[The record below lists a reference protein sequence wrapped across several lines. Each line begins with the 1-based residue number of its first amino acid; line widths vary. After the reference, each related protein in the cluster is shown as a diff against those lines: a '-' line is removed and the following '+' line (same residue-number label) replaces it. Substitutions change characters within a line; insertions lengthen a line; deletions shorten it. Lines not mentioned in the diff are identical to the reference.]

1 MAGARDD
8 RLSVPDVL
16 VCEAGAGERFVRENR
31 VVTIRVELPQL
42 SIHEIE
48 FDSTFEVSPHTH
60 EHVDAMLV
68 LDGSVDLL
76 GASAPLRVNAGTI
89 VAVPPG
95 VRHGFRN
102 PGPGRA
108 RILVFHAPD
117 GGFAEVVRSTR

>member
-1 MAGARDD
+1 MPDARDEV
-8 RLSVPDVL
+8 RRPDVL
-16 VCEAGAGERFVRENR
+16 VCPAGGGERFVRENR

-48 FDSTFEVSPHTH
+48 FDSTFSVSPHSH
-60 EHVDAMLV
+60 DHVDAMLV
-68 LDGSVDLL
+68 LEGSVEVL
-76 GASAPLRVNAGTI
+76 GDAAPLRVEPGTI
-89 VAVPPG
+89 VAAPAG

-117 GGFAEVVRSTR
+117 GGFAELVRSTRR